1 MNTYYPYPANDNK
14 HKYYIITA
22 SGKKIYFGAYN
33 YNDYTIYC
41 RDYGKEYADKK
52 KNAYIARHKVKESK
66 FWNNPNYASFW
77 SLWLLWNKPTI
88 QASYNDIKKR
98 FFNTSY

>member
-22 SGKKIYFGAYN
+22 SNKKIHFGAYN

-66 FWNNPNYASFW
+66 FWNNP
-77 SLWLLWNKPTI
+77 TI